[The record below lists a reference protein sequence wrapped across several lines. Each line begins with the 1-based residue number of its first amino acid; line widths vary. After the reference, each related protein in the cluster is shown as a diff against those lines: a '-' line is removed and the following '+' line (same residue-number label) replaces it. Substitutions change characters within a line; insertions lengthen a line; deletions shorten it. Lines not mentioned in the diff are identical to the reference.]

1 MEIAQLL
8 LSLLLGW
15 GLDQELDS
23 ICEARLGLLKPL
35 VPICFGQISK
45 GGYMSL
51 MSPTWKPS
59 DVRSKLE
66 EALKFQSSLSQRVR
80 WFTSRTHWEVS
91 CSLTTNHL
99 LAIVAL
105 ANTLMSMQNA
115 TFVAE
120 QERIRK
126 ANRPSTKG
134 TGQIQPQQDDG
145 YISQQAA
152 SKHGWSLVAT
162 LHCVMLHEKL
172 KQSICYKEP
181 LVETL
186 ALRWQDRCVEV
197 RDAAQALLLAEL
209 SRIGVEGR
217 KKLVDLWAPYL
228 PNVNVDPF
236 STNVNINP
244 MGQQGT
250 PVTTPSSQGE
260 PAGDDQAS
268 VVGTTSA
275 NSEQDF
281 DEDVDEPSLKP
292 SPSEHKRKQTTA
304 IILLGVLGAEFGQE
318 ITARSMDS
326 GRNKGVEGF
335 GVGNSNLARLTSMA
349 QISYFLHLLFAAKFH
364 RFILMF
370 VSTIFALILGKALS
384 HLLLNPQQNQA
395 IGGKVIVAP
404 TGPYSPLRRAAIDLI
419 GRGFTVWEPFL
430 DVSKILLALL
440 ELCCEADNLVP
451 RQVIL
456 DLNFL

>member
-1 MEIAQLL
+1 MYFLTPKDSSASLAGLASDGSGSTRRNRNLLFESSIPMEIAQLL
-8 LSLLLGW
+8 LSMLLGW

-51 MSPTWKPS
+51 MSPTWKPT

-66 EALKFQSSLSQRVR
+66 EALKFQSSLSQRVK

-172 KQSICYKEP
+172 KLSNCYKEP

-228 PNVNVDPF
+228 PNLSVDPF
-236 STNVNINP
+236 STNVNATQ

-260 PAGDDQAS
+260 PAGDDQSS
-268 VVGTTSA
+268 VVGATSA

-335 GVGNSNLARLTSMA
+335 GVGNSNLARLTSKKS
-349 QISYFLHLLFAAKFH
+349 I
-364 RFILMF
+364 
-370 VSTIFALILGKALS
+370 T
-384 HLLLNPQQNQA
+384 
-395 IGGKVIVAP
+395 
-404 TGPYSPLRRAAIDLI
+404 
-419 GRGFTVWEPFL
+419 
-430 DVSKILLALL
+430 
-440 ELCCEADNLVP
+440 
-451 RQVIL
+451 
-456 DLNFL
+456 

>member
-1 MEIAQLL
+1 MICYLIKDSAASLAGIGDGSTSSRRNRNLLFESSIPMEIAQLL

-15 GLDQELDS
+15 GLDGELDS

-59 DVRSKLE
+59 TRSKLE
-66 EALKFQSSLSQRVR
+66 EALKFQSSLSQRVK

-172 KQSICYKEP
+172 KHSICYKEP

-217 KKLVDLWAPYL
+217 KKLVDLWGPYL
-228 PNVNVDPF
+228 PNLNVDPF
-236 STNVNINP
+236 STNPNVTP
-244 MGQQGT
+244 MGQQLT
-250 PVTTPSSQGE
+250 PVTTPSSQVETPG
-260 PAGDDQAS
+260 GDDQAS

-318 ITARSMDS
+318 ITARSMDT

-335 GVGNSNLARLTSMA
+335 GVGNSNLARLTSM
-349 QISYFLHLLFAAKFH
+349 
-364 RFILMF
+364 
-370 VSTIFALILGKALS
+370 
-384 HLLLNPQQNQA
+384 
-395 IGGKVIVAP
+395 
-404 TGPYSPLRRAAIDLI
+404 
-419 GRGFTVWEPFL
+419 
-430 DVSKILLALL
+430 
-440 ELCCEADNLVP
+440 C
-451 RQVIL
+451 
-456 DLNFL
+456 